1 MFKNK
6 NHKDKLINIS
16 ELIKII
22 NLRNDDGKTI
32 KAHTLRFWE
41 KKFTQIKPQILSG
54 KRRYYSKK
62 QVDLFILITHLL
74 KDKGLTIAGAKKI
87 LNKKWKNLDVTELN
101 SINTNNF
108 KTILTNKS
116 KNILNKLKKLKKN
129 G

>member
-22 NLRNDDGKTI
+22 NLRNDDGKNI

-116 KNILNKLKKLKKN
+116 KNILNKLKKLKK
-129 G
+129 

>member
-22 NLRNDDGKTI
+22 NLRNDDGKNI

>member
-22 NLRNDDGKTI
+22 NLRNDDGKNI

-74 KDKGLTIAGAKKI
+74 KDKGLTITGAKKI